1 MNDSNYS
8 FTLNLHRTQSQIA
21 IPVTRGDTARIWHI
35 SLSDGGKP
43 YAIAD
48 GVLAKIEIKRPTGTY
63 IESFCAIENN
73 ASIRY
78 DFAQNVHT
86 ASVEGLHEC
95 AVILFDEDGNIL
107 GSPRFTM
114 TVSDRVVDS
123 DDINLSDEDQLVI
136 ESMIA
141 AEAGRQ
147 NAEHARMNTESARMA
162 AEDDRI
168 LSENA
173 RRTADTERALAE
185 ENRRRGFE
193 DLVGSVNAAA
203 AALVSPTVK
212 VSAFDGGQ
220 RVTVTDHKGEHTFTI
235 LNGAVGPQ
243 GIQGPQGARGLQG
256 VQGEPGKP
264 FSIAKTYAS
273 IAEMNDSFGT
283 DGVAEGCFVIISD
296 EAEAESED
304 NAKLFVKGKSAYNFV
319 TDLSGARGIQGP
331 QGFQGPQGVQGPQGL
346 QGSAGRSAYDF
357 AREGGY
363 LGTQESFSRDINP
376 DALKT
381 ELGTYIAEE
390 LAKRG
395 QLSPGFFEYASE
407 LETSGDRSKLYV
419 LSDGYIY
426 AFIGKKVP
434 PYVNLIPFATD
445 TDGSVY
451 NGVGYAENTYLSSL
465 TSMPGSKTDF
475 ECTGFIPIGVGSSES
490 AVGEQVVYMSAIG
503 AATNGN
509 FRFILYDAQYRN
521 FAATTFTGQNL
532 TNGYMDLT
540 IPHTL
545 DENGNVTSIDLTAL
559 TAYFKRK
566 DGADAA
572 FLRISCPEI
581 TGASILTVNQP
592 IVDGGD
598 SVVYAWTNT
607 GLSFVPADCE
617 PRILSAETAAQD
629 NAERIAM
636 VAERVALMNADVYE
650 MKSAV
655 ASVPSAVREAA
666 SALADKAMSRA
677 NGRFV
682 RFLVSADAHVKN
694 GHALIEKSTLE
705 LSQAQSELL
714 KLIGVDFAADLGDTV
729 WGDPE
734 SDPQTVLAEAKTY
747 NSRLHGALLGET
759 LLRTAGNHETAM
771 LTGGQI
777 QSLVYSRSKALT
789 RDPLHPCE
797 GYGYLDLDGP
807 RVRVILLN
815 TVQSDGECGM
825 SDAQLKWLAESALD
839 LTGKNDWSV
848 ITLGHH
854 PIGYS
859 NPALVRTCARVI
871 EAFVKRSA
879 LGFTTDSGTRL
890 SADYRACG
898 CHYVGHFH
906 GHAHAFSAV
915 KMQKFQ
921 NGAYTEIPAWEICVP
936 NACFE
941 RNNQYLGNGT
951 SNERYSTETTY
962 GKSDEDGKRTSF
974 NLVTVCL
981 DERKIYADN
990 FGAGIDR
997 ELDY

>member
-48 GVLAKIEIKRPTGTY
+48 GCLAKLEIKRPTGTY
-63 IESFCAIENN
+63 IEAFCAIENN

-78 DFAQNVHT
+78 DFAQNVNT

-95 AVILFDEDGNIL
+95 AVVLFDEDGNIL

-147 NAEHARMNTESARMA
+147 NAEHARMNTESVRMA
-162 AEDDRI
+162 AEDERI
-168 LSENA
+168 QSENA

-185 ENRRRGFE
+185 ESRRRSFE
-193 DLVGSVNAAA
+193 ALVGSVNAAA
-203 AALVSPTVK
+203 AALVSPAVRVT
-212 VSAFDGGQ
+212 AFDGGQ
-220 RVTVTDHKGEHTFTI
+220 RVTVTDHRGEHTFTI
-235 LNGAVGPQ
+235 MHGAVGPQ
-243 GIQGPQGARGLQG
+243 GAQGPQGIRGLQG
-256 VQGEPGKP
+256 VQGETGKP
-264 FSIAKTYAS
+264 FSIARTYAS
-273 IAEMNDSFGT
+273 VTEMNEAFPT
-283 DGVAEGCFVIISD
+283 DGVAEGCFVVISD
-296 EAEAESED
+296 ENDADSED
-304 NAKLFVKGKSAYNFV
+304 NAKLFVKGKGAYTFV

-331 QGFQGPQGVQGPQGL
+331 QGFQGPQGVQGPQGA
-346 QGSAGRSAYDF
+346 AGRSAYDF
-357 AREGGY
+357 ACEGGY
-363 LGTQESFSRDINP
+363 LGTQESFARDINP

-381 ELGTYIAEE
+381 ALSSYIAEE
-390 LAKRG
+390 LARRE
-395 QLSPGFFEYASE
+395 QLSPGFFDYASE

-426 AFIGKKVP
+426 AFIGKKIP

-451 NGVGYAENTYLSSL
+451 NGVGYAENTYLSSS

-475 ECTGFIPIGVGSSES
+475 ECTGFIPIGVGSSED
-490 AVGEQVVYMSAIG
+490 AVGEQVVYLSGIG
-503 AATNGN
+503 AKTDGN
-509 FRFILYDAQYRN
+509 FRFILYGADQKN
-521 FAATTFTGQNL
+521 LTNTTFTGQNL
-532 TNGYMDLT
+532 TSGYMDLT

-545 DENGNVTSIDLTAL
+545 DENGNVTSLDLTAL
-559 TAYFKRK
+559 TAYLKRK
-566 DGADAA
+566 TGADAA

-581 TGASILTVNQP
+581 TGASVLTVNQP
-592 IVDGGD
+592 IVSGED

-607 GLSFVPADCE
+607 GLRFVPADYE
-617 PRILSAETAAQD
+617 PRIVSTENAARD
-629 NAERIAM
+629 NAEQISM
-636 VAERVALMNADVYE
+636 VAKRVALMNAEVFE
-650 MKSAV
+650 MRSTATP
-655 ASVPSAVREAA
+655 VPAAVREAA
-666 SALADKAMSRA
+666 SALADKAASRE
-677 NGRFV
+677 NGRFI
-682 RFLVSADAHVKN
+682 RFLASTDAHIKN
-694 GHALIEKSTLE
+694 GHAMIEKSTEE
-705 LSQAQSELL
+705 LSQAQGELL

-734 SDPQTVLAEAKTY
+734 SDPETVLAEAKAFNT
-747 NSRLHGALLGET
+747 RLHGALRGET
-759 LLRTAGNHETAM
+759 LVRAAGNHETDV
-771 LTGGQI
+771 LTSGQL
-777 QSLVYSRSKALT
+777 QSFVYSHNKRLQ
-789 RDPLHPCE
+789 RDPLHPSE
-797 GYGYLDLDGP
+797 GYGLLDLEGP

-815 TVQSDGECGM
+815 TNQVTESGGSGM
-825 SDAQLKWLAESALD
+825 SDAQLQWLAETALRMD
-839 LTGKNDWSV
+839 GRSDWSV

-854 PIGYS
+854 PIGYN
-859 NPALVRTCARVI
+859 NPSLVGACARVI
-871 EAFVKRSA
+871 EAFVNRS
-879 LGFTTDSGTRL
+879 LLNFTTNGGTRI
-890 SADYRACG
+890 SADYRESD

-915 KMQKFQ
+915 NMQKFQ
-921 NGAYTEIPAWEICVP
+921 NGAYTALPVWEICIP

-941 RNNQYLGNGT
+941 RNNQYLGNGVYT
-951 SNERYSTETTY
+951 ERYSTETTY
-962 GKSDEDGKRTSF
+962 AKSDEDGKRTSF

-981 DERKIYADN
+981 DKRRIYADN

-997 ELDY
+997 VIDY